1 MMKSLAPILVILPF
15 VSAPHPGAADEL
27 IFAGG
32 DEAFIVDVAEAEAG
46 RVRKLWSW
54 NPQEA
59 PDLPDDV
66 RREFHHLDE
75 CKPVDDGRRFLIC
88 ASNGGCVLLE
98 RATKRIVW
106 RARSRNAHSLELL
119 PRDRV
124 VVASSLSG
132 DHLEVFDLKGPATP
146 VFETPLRSAH
156 GLCWDSQR
164 QCLWALGYDEL
175 QRYALVDWD
184 GAQPTLKLDVAYK
197 LPDADGHDLR
207 PAPNTADLLL
217 STEHGV
223 YRFDRDRATFR
234 PHVPLA
240 TAAKVKSVDVH
251 PTSGR
256 TVLSTWG
263 ATVRLLDPPATITF
277 PDARPYKARWVP

>member
-1 MMKSLAPILVILPF
+1 MKNQIVILVSLLLVSSASR
-15 VSAPHPGAADEL
+15 VSAEEL
-27 IFAGG
+27 ILAGG
-32 DEAFIVDVAEAEAG
+32 DETFIVDAAEAEAG

-54 NPQEA
+54 LPQQA
-59 PDLPDDV
+59 PDLPDDA

-106 RARSRNAHSLELL
+106 RARARNAHSLELL

-132 DHLEVFDLKGPATP
+132 DHLEVFDVNGPSTP
-146 VFETPLRSAH
+146 VFKTPLRSAH

-175 QRYALVDWD
+175 RRYTLVDWD
-184 GAQPTLKLDVAYK
+184 GAQPKLELAAAHR

-217 STEHGV
+217 TTEQGV
-223 YRFDRDRATFR
+223 YRFDRDQATFR

-251 PTSGR
+251 PTTGR
-256 TVLSTWG
+256 MVLSTWG
-263 ATVRLLDPPATITF
+263 PTVRLLDPPATITF
-277 PDARPYKARWVP
+277 PDARPYKARWVR